1 MVEWLAGNRI
11 RGTSTERTSTSGF
24 NPISAVSGGWKE
36 LGRTTL
42 GSTGDIINVTS
53 IPDKRYY
60 MVLMDEQ
67 GATLNALLYL
77 GSGSADTSQNYAKRT
92 SLNGGTDATT
102 ASAYQIFNDGVGSNT
117 GNFTAGYI
125 SNLSNKEKLGIFHT
139 AHQNTAGAGTAPQRV
154 EHVGKWTNTSN
165 PIDYMRLHN
174 YGGGDFSSGAE
185 LVVLGWD
192 PDDTHTDN
200 FWEELA
206 SVDLSGGAADALNS
220 GTFTAKKYLW
230 VQYFIEHTGAATSS
244 GTVRFNGDSGSNYAK
259 RGSVD
264 GGSDSTG
271 INQDKIDLNIT
282 TTDNYFANM
291 FIVNNSAKEKLVTFY
306 AIDQSGTG
314 SGSTPQRLE
323 AVAKWTNTSTQITEV
338 NVVNVSAGD
347 FGTKSTIKVWG
358 HD

>member
-192 PDDTHTDN
+192 ESDTHTDN
-200 FWEELA
+200 FWEQIGTA
-206 SVDLSGGAADALNS
+206 SGTGLTDITLDSSKKYNWLQAHFITTSSSAIDLQLGNTSLDTGNNYSHRRSTNGGADATVTGDNGISFAS
-220 GTFTAKKYLW
+220 GW
-230 VQYFIEHTGAATSS
+230 TSS
-244 GTVRFNGDSGSNYAK
+244 YRMF
-259 RGSVD
+259 
-264 GGSDSTG
+264 
-271 INQDKIDLNIT
+271 LN
-282 TTDNYFANM
+282 A
-291 FIVNNSAKEKLVTFY
+291 FIINNSANEKLVIANIVYTL
-306 AIDQSGTG
+306 TG
-314 SGSTPQRLE
+314 ASNAPARYEIVG
-323 AVAKWTNTSTQITEV
+323 KWANTSSQFNHIGIV
-338 NVVNVSAGD
+338 NDASSLIA
-347 FGTKSTIKVWG
+347 SSEAKVWG
-358 HD
+358 SD

>member
-24 NPISAVSGGWKE
+24 NTVSAVSGGWKE
-36 LGRTTL
+36 LARTTL

-67 GATLNALLYL
+67 GSNLNALLYL

-117 GNFTAGYI
+117 GNYTVGYV
-125 SNLSNKEKLGIFHT
+125 SNLTNKEKLFMAHT
-139 AHQNTAGAGTAPQRV
+139 VHQNTAGVGTEPQRV

-185 LVVLGWD
+185 VVVLGWD
-192 PDDTHTDN
+192 ESDTHTTN

-206 SVDLSGGAADALNS
+206 SVELGSSSATISS

-230 VQYFIEHTGAATSS
+230 CQIYCNQSASADGKM
-244 GTVRFNGDSGSNYAK
+244 RFNSDATATYASRDSN
-259 RGSVD
+259 D
-264 GGSDSTG
+264 GGAETLRNTVNQIYLNPSPDSKP
-271 INQDKIDLNIT
+271 NFNNI
-282 TTDNYFANM
+282 
-291 FIVNNSAKEKLVTFY
+291 FIVNNSAKEKLGLHWCVNQNT
-306 AIDQSGTG
+306 AG
-314 SGSTPQRLE
+314 SGSPPTRRE
-323 AVAKWTNTSTQITEV
+323 NAFKWVNTSSQITDITV
-338 NVVNVSAGD
+338 TASANTYDAG
-347 FGTKSTIKVWG
+347 SIIKVWG
-358 HD
+358 SN

>member
-206 SVDLSGGAADALNS
+206 TTTLGVAGDDLDMTS
-220 GTFTAKKYLW
+220 FTAKKYLW
-230 VQYFIEHTGAATSS
+230 VQMYVKPTGSMNLDLTFNNNTTTYARRGNWDGGTDSTATSEAN
-244 GTVRFNGDSGSNYAK
+244 VELAGSATTPVFCNMFIINNSANEK
-259 RGSVD
+259 L
-264 GGSDSTG
+264 G
-271 INQDKIDLNIT
+271 INWQNRQGTAGAGNAPDRTEQVFKWDNTSSQITRIDLN
-282 TTDNYFANM
+282 N
-291 FIVNNSAKEKLVTFY
+291 
-306 AIDQSGTG
+306 SGTG
-314 SGSTPQRLE
+314 DFDTGS
-323 AVAKWTNTSTQITEV
+323 
-338 NVVNVSAGD
+338 
-347 FGTKSTIKVWG
+347 FIKVWG
-358 HD
+358 SD